1 MASLTGL
8 FRVCR
13 DAVLRYTPVDNRPV
27 TNLLLAYDFGGK
39 GDDGRR
45 ATQFVDAELWGKRA
59 EDLAQYLK
67 KGGEITCIIDDPR
80 VETYT
85 RPDGKESTKMVGR
98 INQIDLGRR
107 PAGDRGNE

>member
-8 FRVCR
+8 FRICK

-27 TNLLLAYDFGGK
+27 TNLLLAFDYGGK

-45 ATQFVDAELWGKRA
+45 PTQFVDAELWGKRA

-67 KGGEITCIIDDPR
+67 KGGEVTCIIDDPHVTSFAR
-80 VETYT
+80 TNGT
-85 RPDGKESTKMVGR
+85 PSLRMVGR

-107 PAGDRGNE
+107 PAGDRGKA